1 MATPKWDLTR
11 PPFIDPRVWAVA
23 IKRKKSGWNIR
34 YYLWL
39 MTVEPTDV
47 DVTLRASNSKMNKD
61 YGWAPAGLREA
72 KSVLSVIQERSDNLS
87 ISYRQARSDV
97 YDALEWIVCDMQ
109 GGYGSPD
116 DNEHNPLARAAD
128 IFGVYPQMSWFF
140 FTDLFL
146 QLIKMGEGSA
156 YNSTRAVIRGV
167 QSAIL
172 QNLEN
177 PRFGVAEW
185 RPSMVYH
192 GSKWF
197 DGEATQGSF
206 QWMKKNGFLSEE
218 DIDIASGELW
228 KQFQESLSGGFWS
241 PSYMLRR
248 ICGDVLGDQYHRID
262 RGFAEMAAYTIT
274 GEVVYD
280 RIRETD
286 VTRPFFAD
294 RFRDFIRRW
303 PPSKP
308 SGDVIRRAANPMLW
322 AAGGA
327 AIGAI
332 AAKLSKAT

>member
-1 MATPKWDLTR
+1 
-11 PPFIDPRVWAVA
+11 
-23 IKRKKSGWNIR
+23 
-34 YYLWL
+34 
-39 MTVEPTDV
+39 
-47 DVTLRASNSKMNKD
+47 
-61 YGWAPAGLREA
+61 
-72 KSVLSVIQERSDNLS
+72 
-87 ISYRQARSDV
+87 
-97 YDALEWIVCDMQ
+97 
-109 GGYGSPD
+109 
-116 DNEHNPLARAAD
+116 
-128 IFGVYPQMSWFF
+128 
-140 FTDLFL
+140 
-146 QLIKMGEGSA
+146 
-156 YNSTRAVIRGV
+156 
-167 QSAIL
+167 
-172 QNLEN
+172 
-177 PRFGVAEW
+177 
-185 RPSMVYH
+185 
-192 GSKWF
+192 
-197 DGEATQGSF
+197 
-206 QWMKKNGFLSEE
+206 MKKNGFLSEE